1 MKFGIS
7 LRLKQDRSTAHNSV
21 YNWRFYQKS
30 SDDMSELKDGEV
42 QTIFTSPP
50 YWNKRL
56 YLNKVLYLEEGGL
69 GNEKTSSEFVHNL
82 TEHLKDCM
90 RVLRSKPNKKFK

>member
-56 YLNKVLYLEEGGL
+56 YLNKVLYLYTL
-69 GNEKTSSEFVHNL
+69 RIRFLTNINVIKTWQKV
-82 TEHLKDCM
+82 K
-90 RVLRSKPNKKFK
+90 VLV